1 MTLVPVVLFLPAFW
15 LAGMGPC
22 TFSHPVIMLVA
33 AIAFVALEIAA
44 LWAFVRRGFSLFTV
58 AGIALAVLLLFA
70 SLSSSY
76 LIWVDLL

>member
-1 MTLVPVVLFLPAFW
+1 
-15 LAGMGPC
+15 
-22 TFSHPVIMLVA
+22 MLVA